1 MKRWQ
6 VRFTAVPLKPLFDQD
21 VILSFFFDNL
31 DNFICFPAVE
41 IAQINFVEKTQLKII
56 CFQSYEH

>member
-1 MKRWQ
+1 MRDLKLPSMKRWQ

-31 DNFICFPAVE
+31 DNFICFPAV
-41 IAQINFVEKTQLKII
+41 VMRK
-56 CFQSYEH
+56 